1 MKDNVVKIKVN
12 RLNNWVDADEEK
24 INELLNIPDETTQNA
39 EQRNREEMWR
49 MKWRDMEDEMRSFN
63 LKLVEIPEGGI

>member
-39 EQRNREEMWR
+39 EQRNR
-49 MKWRDMEDEMRSFN
+49 
-63 LKLVEIPEGGI
+63 

>member
-24 INELLNIPDETTQNA
+24 INELLNIPDETT
-39 EQRNREEMWR
+39 
-49 MKWRDMEDEMRSFN
+49 
-63 LKLVEIPEGGI
+63 